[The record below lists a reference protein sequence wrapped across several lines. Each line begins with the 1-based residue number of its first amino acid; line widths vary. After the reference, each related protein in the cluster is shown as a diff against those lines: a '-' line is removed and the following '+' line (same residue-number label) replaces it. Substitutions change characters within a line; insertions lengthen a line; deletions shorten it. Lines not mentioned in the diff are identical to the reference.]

1 MKESNSPSLFLG
13 LITYPGTR
21 YPDASGSRGL
31 VSQLSQAMKHRGWSV
46 RTRIIDENLVDPA
59 TIDLSTGALRA
70 SIRTEYAVEA
80 DWRSY
85 LRSKRHRAQLPID
98 LRIRQGLALFRMRA
112 WRKSGN
118 VASKHGQRRLVR
130 LANIEAAHLAVLNS
144 ALESG
149 CQWALVLEDD
159 AVAADVPA
167 LADAL
172 GSHLHAWDGADR
184 PEYVNMSES
193 FSLNKLGIG
202 HLMKHHG
209 AWDGSTEVLSA
220 ERPVT
225 NTVCA
230 ILYRSTF
237 GSDIHRALQD
247 IPMEPIVPIDWKLN
261 AALMRLVRDG
271 RIGAGDCF
279 TLEPAPIRQSSMH

>member
-1 MKESNSPSLFLG
+1 MKEGHSPSLFLG

-31 VSQLSQAMKHRGWSV
+31 VSQLAQAMEHRGWSV
-46 RTRIIDENLVDPA
+46 RTHIIDENLVDPA

-70 SIRTEYAVEA
+70 SIRTEFSVEA

-85 LRSKRHRAQLPID
+85 LRSERHAARLPIH
-98 LRIRQGLALFRMRA
+98 LKIRRSLTLLRMRA
-112 WRKSGN
+112 WGKSGAA
-118 VASKHGQRRLVR
+118 ASKQGQRRLVR
-130 LANIEAAHLAVLNS
+130 LANIEAAHLALLTS

-149 CQWALVLEDD
+149 CQWTLVLEDD

-172 GSHLHAWDGADR
+172 VSHLSAWDGSDR

-193 FSLNKLGIG
+193 FSLNKLGIR

-209 AWDGSTEVLSA
+209 AWDGASEVLSA

-237 GSDIHRALQD
+237 VSDLHRTLQE
-247 IPMEPIVPIDWKLN
+247 IPLEPIVPIDWKLN
-261 AALMRLVRDG
+261 AALMRLVREG
-271 RIGAGDCF
+271 RIGTGDCF

>member
-1 MKESNSPSLFLG
+1 MKEDHSPSIFLG

-21 YPDASGSRGL
+21 YPEASGSRGL
-31 VSQLSQAMKHRGWSV
+31 VSELAQAMEHRGWSV
-46 RTRIIDENLVDPA
+46 RTHIIDENLVDPA
-59 TIDLSTGALRA
+59 TIDLSTRALRA
-70 SIRTEYAVEA
+70 SIRTEFSVEA
-80 DWRSY
+80 TWRSY
-85 LRSKRHRAQLPID
+85 LRSERHEAQLPID
-98 LRIRQGLALFRMRA
+98 LRLRQSIAILRMRA
-112 WRKSGN
+112 WGKPGAA
-118 VASKHGQRRLVR
+118 ASKRGQQRLVR
-130 LANIEAAHLAVLNS
+130 LANIEAAHLAILTSALNS
-144 ALESG
+144 Q
-149 CQWALVLEDD
+149 CHWALVLEDD
-159 AVAADVPA
+159 AAAADVPA

-172 GSHLHAWDGADR
+172 VSHLTAWDGADR

-193 FSLNKLGIG
+193 FSLSKLGIR

-209 AWDGSTEVLSA
+209 AWDGASEVLSA

-237 GSDIHRALQD
+237 VSDLHRTLQD

-261 AALMRLVRDG
+261 AALMRLVREG